1 MNFLGFEEDL
11 LLGITVKSEYA
22 LRLIME
28 IARCGNASRP
38 SPLSK
43 LVKMTRMIPKEF
55 AEKIMSE
62 LRQAGIVKSI
72 RGRYGGYTLNGDP
85 KDITVLDIVRAVDE
99 PEKIK
104 KCAFDIRKCE
114 NSEDCVLRE
123 AVWERLFE
131 AIEDTLKSVT
141 IQNLIDLC
149 QSKDST
155 KSEGSEV
162 EESRS
167 KHRR

>member
-1 MNFLGFEEDL
+1 
-11 LLGITVKSEYA
+11 LGITVKSEYA

-28 IARCGNASRP
+28 IARCENASKP
-38 SPLSK
+38 LPLSK
-43 LVKMTRMIPKEF
+43 LVGMTRMVPREF

-85 KDITVLDIVRAVDE
+85 KDITVLDIVHAVDE

-104 KCAFDIRKCE
+104 KCAFDIRECE
-114 NSEDCVLRE
+114 NPEDCVLRKV
-123 AVWERLFE
+123 VWERLFE
-131 AIEDTLKSVT
+131 AIENTLKSVT

-155 KSEGSEV
+155 RREGSSEV
-162 EESRS
+162 EKSRS
-167 KHRR
+167 KHRK

>member
-1 MNFLGFEEDL
+1 
-11 LLGITVKSEYA
+11 
-22 LRLIME
+22 
-28 IARCGNASRP
+28 
-38 SPLSK
+38 
-43 LVKMTRMIPKEF
+43 
-55 AEKIMSE
+55 MSE

-114 NSEDCVLRE
+114 NPEDCVLRE